1 MSNSKGSYLV
11 LTAMIF
17 AVSMTFI
24 DQTIVSIS
32 IPEIQKELGLSST
45 GIQWIVSG
53 YLLSMA
59 ALFAFGGKLADVA
72 GRRKILVLGILV
84 FAVSS
89 ALCGAT
95 PKGDLAEAWIIFFRV
110 IQGAGA
116 AMMFP
121 AALAI
126 TISSF
131 PIETRGRA
139 MALFFGITGALT
151 SIGPIAGGYL
161 TEWTWRSIFW
171 INIPI
176 ALISLFLIWK
186 SKPADMKKPQPLDFR
201 GAVLIALGMGL
212 AILGFQQ
219 SAVWGWSDPKTWG
232 SIAIG
237 LAILVGFF
245 AFEARQKFPLMRV
258 QIFKERAFLGD
269 CLVLFFMSLAFVP
282 LFFFAS
288 MYSQI
293 SLGWSASEAGI
304 YLLVF
309 FGGFAV
315 ASQWG
320 GRILDSKGAKPAVL
334 IGSALAAVGFYLW
347 ARQMTDISGGLNGQW
362 IYMVMA
368 GAGVGLILGP
378 VSTDAVN
385 RAPNTSYGE
394 ATGITQTVRNFAA
407 AFGLAVLGTILTAQ
421 NKINIED
428 KLGALHV
435 PKADA
440 DQVAQSMTQSGGGDS
455 GSMMGHVASK
465 AEAAKLLDA
474 VQSAFAHS
482 TQTIF
487 YILAGAMV
495 ACYIVAHIF
504 IVKGKMVEVFDDEA
518 DVPVADPAPIAPAE
532 DPPAAS

>member
-1 MSNSKGSYLV
+1 MSKTRGSYLV

-32 IPEIQKELGLSST
+32 VPEIQKELDLSAT
-45 GIQWIVSG
+45 GVQWIVSG

-59 ALFAFGGKLADVA
+59 AFFAFGGKIADVF
-72 GRRKILVLGILV
+72 GRRRMLVAGILI

-95 PKGDLAEAWIIFFRV
+95 PNGDFAEAWIIFFRV
-110 IQGAGA
+110 VQGAGA
-116 AMMFP
+116 AIMFP

-126 TISSF
+126 TISAF

-151 SIGPIAGGYL
+151 SVGPIAGGYL

-186 SKPADMKKPQPLDFR
+186 SKPDNRKNPQPLDYR
-201 GAVLIALGMGL
+201 GATLIAFGMAL
-212 AILGFQQ
+212 TVLGFQQ
-219 SAVWGWSDPKTWG
+219 SAVWGWSDPKTIG
-232 SIAIG
+232 SIVLG
-237 LAILVGFF
+237 LTVLVGFF
-245 AFEARQKFPLMRV
+245 IFENRQKFPLMGV
-258 QIFKERAFLGD
+258 SIFRNRAFLAD
-269 CLVLFFMSLAFVP
+269 NLVLFALSIAFVP

-293 SLGWSASEAGI
+293 SLGWQASEAGI
-304 YLLVF
+304 YLLIF

-320 GRILDSKGAKPAVL
+320 GRILDKKGAKPSVL
-334 IGSALAAVGFYLW
+334 IGCVVAAVGFFLW
-347 ARQMTDISGGLNGQW
+347 AQQMTDLSAGVGGQW

-368 GAGVGLILGP
+368 GVGIGLILGP
-378 VSTDAVN
+378 VSTDAIN

-407 AFGLAVLGTILTAQ
+407 AFGLAVLGTILTSR

-428 KLGALHV
+428 KLGAFNV
-435 PKADA
+435 PKSQADE
-440 DQVAQSMTQSGGGDS
+440 VAASLSQSGGGDS
-455 GSMMGHVASK
+455 TTMGAHVSK
-465 AEAAKLLDA
+465 AQELDLFHA

-482 TQTIF
+482 TQTVF
-487 YILAGAMV
+487 YIMAGVMAV
-495 ACYIVAHIF
+495 AYVVAHIWM
-504 IVKGKMVEVFDDEA
+504 VKGKMVEVF
-518 DVPVADPAPIAPAE
+518 E
-532 DPPAAS
+532 DPNGAPTAKVPPEVSPPGAAES